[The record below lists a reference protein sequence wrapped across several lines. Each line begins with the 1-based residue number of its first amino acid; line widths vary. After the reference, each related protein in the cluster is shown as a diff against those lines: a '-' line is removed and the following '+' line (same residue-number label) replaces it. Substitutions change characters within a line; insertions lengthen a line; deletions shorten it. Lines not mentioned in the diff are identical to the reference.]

1 MKEFDKIQV
10 LVESV
15 SIAIFFLVKFDGT
28 SLFNKM
34 NCSLVMIICAQVTK
48 KSVSEADLADI
59 KKEEH
64 EKLLIAKVHDD
75 IFLENVV

>member
-1 MKEFDKIQV
+1 
-10 LVESV
+10 
-15 SIAIFFLVKFDGT
+15 
-28 SLFNKM
+28 
-34 NCSLVMIICAQVTK
+34 MIKICAQVTK